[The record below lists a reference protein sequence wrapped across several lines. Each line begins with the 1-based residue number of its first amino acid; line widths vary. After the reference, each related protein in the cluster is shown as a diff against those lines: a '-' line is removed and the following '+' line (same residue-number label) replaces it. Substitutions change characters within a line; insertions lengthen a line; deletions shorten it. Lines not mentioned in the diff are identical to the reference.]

1 MKRSTNRKRYR
12 PEEVVAKLRQADE
25 VLAKGT
31 PIAEVARSVGL
42 SEVTLHR
49 WQAEYGAVD
58 PDAVKRLKDLEEENA
73 RLQRLVADQQLDIQ
87 ILKKIAKGEF

>member
-1 MKRSTNRKRYR
+1 MKRSNRKRHC

-31 PIAEVARSVGL
+31 PLAEVARSLGV

-49 WQAEYGAVD
+49 WRAEYGAVD
-58 PDAVKRLKDLEEENA
+58 PDAVKRLMDLEKKNA
-73 RLQRLVADQQLDIQ
+73 RLKRLVADQQLDIQ
-87 ILKKIAKGEF
+87 ILKDIAKGEF

>member
-1 MKRSTNRKRYR
+1 MQRSNRKRPR

-31 PIAEVARSVGL
+31 PLTEVARPLGV

-49 WQAEYGAVD
+49 WRAEYGAVD
-58 PDAVKRLKDLEEENA
+58 RDAVKRLKDLEKENA
-73 RLQRLVADQQLDIQ
+73 RLKRLVADQQLNIQ
-87 ILKKIAKGEF
+87 ILKEIAKRES